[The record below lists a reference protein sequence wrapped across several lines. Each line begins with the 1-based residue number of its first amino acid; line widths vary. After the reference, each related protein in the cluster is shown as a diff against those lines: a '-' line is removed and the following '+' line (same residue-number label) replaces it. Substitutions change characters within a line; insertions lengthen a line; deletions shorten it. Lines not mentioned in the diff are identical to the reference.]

1 MDKPN
6 RVRQLYGYTVC
17 LIAVVAG
24 LISTITA
31 LNNAFDLS
39 NPLVADRFGGENLGS
54 FEAYKATRGGP
65 AWRTDAKAQPD
76 TVSDATLRARYEAL
90 RADRIDRNTFQAR
103 KQLVTSLVVLL
114 SAIVLFVA
122 HWRWLRRVP
131 DDDAVKRPA

>member
-1 MDKPN
+1 MDKPS
-6 RVRQLYGYTVC
+6 RVRQFYGYTVC

-24 LISTITA
+24 LISTMTA

-54 FEAYKATRGGP
+54 FEAFKATRGGP
-65 AWRTDAKAQPD
+65 VSPDAKTPSD
-76 TVSDATLRARYEAL
+76 TASDATLRIRYEAL
-90 RADRIDRNTFQAR
+90 RADRIDRNTFHAR

-131 DDDAVKRPA
+131 DDERAAGGA